1 MGLSPSPRTPNV
13 AMTANKLP
21 VTIVTGFL
29 GAGKTTVL
37 RHVLTQQKR
46 RLAVLVNEFGD
57 VGLDG
62 AALADCGICDAEPTS
77 TASTGSSP
85 DPQRPTVV
93 ELANGCLCCT
103 VQEEFLPVMLALLER
118 RRSLDGIVI
127 ETSGLALPQ
136 PLLDAFRWPEIRTAV
151 TVDSVVTM
159 VDGEALAAGS
169 VVGDAAA
176 VERQRQAD
184 PELDHLTSLEALLA
198 DQLRSADVVLVS
210 RADKLSAH
218 GMAAVQARIHP
229 HVRPGVPVLPS
240 HHGVVPPEVLLGLE
254 RGAEEDPDRM
264 SPHHPAGQHDHDH
277 HDHHH
282 HAPVTSAVVRM
293 DGVWDRQDLEALL
306 RQQFTAMG
314 LLRAKGYAAIAG
326 KSLPLMIQAVG
337 PRLETWY
344 QARSD
349 NRGGLTMVLIGLTV
363 EPEPLREALTELR
376 LLP

>member
-1 MGLSPSPRTPNV
+1 
-13 AMTANKLP
+13 MTTSKLP

-62 AALADCGICDAEPTS
+62 ATLADCGVCGPES
-77 TASTGSSP
+77 STGTTSAP
-85 DPQRPTVV
+85 AAQRPTVV

-103 VQEEFLPVMLALLER
+103 VQEEFLPVMVELLER
-118 RRSLDGIVI
+118 RQSLDGIVI

-136 PLLDAFRWPEIRTAV
+136 PLLDAFRWPEVRTAA

-210 RADKLSAH
+210 RADKLSADE
-218 GMAAVQARIHP
+218 MAAVQARIHP
-229 HVRPGVPVLPS
+229 HMRLGVPVLPS
-240 HHGVVPPEVLLGLE
+240 HHGVVRPEVLLGLD
-254 RGAEEDPDRM
+254 RGAEEDLRRT
-264 SPHHPAGQHDHDH
+264 SPHHSAGHGDDHDH
-277 HDHHH
+277 RHHDHRHHDHRHQGDHH
-282 HAPVTSAVVRM
+282 HAPVTSAVVQM
-293 DGVWDRQDLEALL
+293 DGVWDRQALEALL
-306 RQQFTAMG
+306 RQQLTAMG
-314 LLRAKGYAAIAG
+314 LLRAKGHAAIAG
-326 KSLPLMIQAVG
+326 KPLPLMIQAVG

-349 NRGGLTMVLIGLTV
+349 NRGGLTMVLIGLAV
-363 EPEPLREALTELR
+363 NPEPLREALTQLR

>member
-1 MGLSPSPRTPNV
+1 
-13 AMTANKLP
+13 MTAAKLP

-62 AALADCGICDAEPTS
+62 AALVDCGVCGPESS
-77 TASTGSSP
+77 TAGASSSTAGA
-85 DPQRPTVV
+85 QRPTVV

-103 VQEEFLPVMLALLER
+103 VQEEFLPVMLELLER
-118 RRSLDGIVI
+118 RQNLDGIII

-136 PLLDAFRWPEIRTAV
+136 PLLDAFRWPGIRTAV

-184 PELDHLTSLEALLA
+184 PELEHLTSLETLLA
-198 DQLRSADVVLVS
+198 DQLHSADLVLVS
-210 RADKLSAH
+210 RADKISAAE
-218 GMAAVQARIHP
+218 MAAVKARIHP
-229 HVRPGVPVLPS
+229 HMRPGVPVLAS
-240 HHGVVPPEVLLGLE
+240 HHGAVPPELLLGLDRDVE
-254 RGAEEDPDRM
+254 GDPSRT
-264 SPHHPAGQHDHDH
+264 SPHHPAGHGDH
-277 HDHHH
+277 HDHPHDHH
-282 HAPVTSAVVRM
+282 HAPVTSAVVKLE
-293 DGVWDRQDLEALL
+293 GVWDRQALEALL

-349 NRGGLTMVLIGLTV
+349 NRGGLTMVLIGLAV
-363 EPEPLREALTELR
+363 DPSPLRTALADLR
-376 LLP
+376 LRSARSSVPVP

>member
-1 MGLSPSPRTPNV
+1 
-13 AMTANKLP
+13 MTTTAKLP

-62 AALADCGICDAEPTS
+62 AALADCGVCGPESS
-77 TASTGSSP
+77 TAGTSSAAAGA
-85 DPQRPTVV
+85 QRPTVV

-103 VQEEFLPVMLALLER
+103 VQEEFLPVMLELLER
-118 RRSLDGIVI
+118 RQNLDGIII

-136 PLLDAFRWPEIRTAV
+136 PLLDAFRWPGIRTAV

-184 PELDHLTSLEALLA
+184 PELEHLTSLETLLA
-198 DQLRSADVVLVS
+198 DQLHSADLVLVS
-210 RADKLSAH
+210 RADKISAAE
-218 GMAAVQARIHP
+218 MAAVKARIHP
-229 HVRPGVPVLPS
+229 HMRPGVPVLAS
-240 HHGVVPPEVLLGLE
+240 HHGAVPPELLLGLDRDVE
-254 RGAEEDPDRM
+254 GDPGRT
-264 SPHHPAGQHDHDH
+264 SPHHPAGHGDH
-277 HDHHH
+277 HDHPHDHH
-282 HAPVTSAVVRM
+282 HAPVTSAVVKLE
-293 DGVWDRQDLEALL
+293 GVWDRQALEALL

-349 NRGGLTMVLIGLTV
+349 NRGGLTMVLIGLAV
-363 EPEPLREALTELR
+363 DPSPLHTALADLR
-376 LLP
+376 LRSARSSVPVP

>member
-1 MGLSPSPRTPNV
+1 MAIS
-13 AMTANKLP
+13 KLP

-37 RHVLTQQKR
+37 RHVLAQQKR

-62 AALADCGICDAEPTS
+62 AALKDCAVCEPESGTSDTTRVPDA
-77 TASTGSSP
+77 
-85 DPQRPTVV
+85 QRPTVV

-103 VQEEFLPVMLALLER
+103 VQEEFLPVMLELLER
-118 RRSLDGIVI
+118 RRNLDGIII

-184 PELDHLTSLEALLA
+184 PELDHLDSLEDLLA

-210 RADKLSAH
+210 RADKLSAAE
-218 GMAAVQARIHP
+218 MAAVQAHIHP
-229 HVRPGVPVLPS
+229 HMRPGVPVLPG
-240 HHGVVPPEVLLGLE
+240 HHGVVPPEVILGLG
-254 RGAEEDPDRM
+254 RGAEEDRSRM
-264 SPHHPAGQHDHDH
+264 SLHHSTDHGDDHD
-277 HDHHH
+277 HH
-282 HAPVTSAVVRM
+282 HAPVTSAVVQM
-293 DGVWDRQDLEALL
+293 DGVWDRQALEALL
-306 RQQFTAMG
+306 RQQLTAMG
-314 LLRAKGYAAIAG
+314 LLRAKGYAAIGG

-344 QARSD
+344 QAIVD
-349 NRGGLTMVLIGLTV
+349 HRGGLIMVLIGLAV
-363 EPEPLREALTELR
+363 DPEPLRAALADLR
-376 LLP
+376 LPS

>member
-1 MGLSPSPRTPNV
+1 
-13 AMTANKLP
+13 MTAAKLP

-62 AALADCGICDAEPTS
+62 AALADCGVCGPESSAAGASSS
-77 TASTGSSP
+77 TAGA
-85 DPQRPTVV
+85 QRPTVV

-103 VQEEFLPVMLALLER
+103 VQEEFLPVMLELLER
-118 RRSLDGIVI
+118 RQNLDGIII

-176 VERQRQAD
+176 VERQRRAD
-184 PELDHLTSLEALLA
+184 PELEHLTSLETLLA
-198 DQLRSADVVLVS
+198 DQLHSADLVLVS
-210 RADKLSAH
+210 RADKLSTAE
-218 GMAAVQARIHP
+218 MAAVEARIHP
-229 HVRPGVPVLPS
+229 HVRPGVPVLAS
-240 HHGVVPPEVLLGLE
+240 HHGVVPPELLLGLD
-254 RGAEEDPDRM
+254 RDAEGDSSRT
-264 SPHHPAGQHDHDH
+264 SPSRPAGHGDH
-277 HDHHH
+277 HDHHGDHH
-282 HAPVTSAVVRM
+282 HAPVTSAVVKLE
-293 DGVWDRQDLEALL
+293 GVWDRQALEALL

-349 NRGGLTMVLIGLTV
+349 NRGGLTMVLIGLAV
-363 EPEPLREALTELR
+363 DPSPLRTALTDLR
-376 LLP
+376 LPSA

>member
-1 MGLSPSPRTPNV
+1 
-13 AMTANKLP
+13 MTTTKLP

-62 AALADCGICDAEPTS
+62 AALADCGVCDVES
-77 TASTGSSP
+77 GNVSASSSP
-85 DPQRPTVV
+85 GPERPTVV

-103 VQEEFLPVMLALLER
+103 VQEEFLPVMLELLER
-118 RRSLDGIVI
+118 RQSLDGIII

-151 TVDSVVTM
+151 SVDSVVTM

-184 PELDHLTSLEALLA
+184 PELDHLTSLETLLA
-198 DQLRSADVVLVS
+198 DQLHSADVVLVS
-210 RADKLSAH
+210 RADKLSAAE
-218 GMAAVQARIHP
+218 MDAVQARIHP
-229 HVRPGVPVLPS
+229 HMRPGVPVLPS
-240 HHGVVPPEVLLGLE
+240 NHGVVPPEVLLGLE
-254 RGAEEDPDRM
+254 RGVEEDRSRM
-264 SPHHPAGQHDHDH
+264 STHHPAGHGDDHGDDH
-277 HDHHH
+277 GHHH

-293 DGVWDRQDLEALL
+293 DGVWDRQALEVLL
-306 RQQFTAMG
+306 RQQLTAMG

-326 KSLPLMIQAVG
+326 KPLPLMIQAVG

-344 QARSD
+344 QSRSD
-349 NRGGLTMVLIGLTV
+349 NRGGLTMVLIGLAV
-363 EPEPLREALTELR
+363 DPSPLRTALASIR
-376 LLP
+376 MIA

>member
-1 MGLSPSPRTPNV
+1 
-13 AMTANKLP
+13 MTTNSKLP

-37 RHVLTQQKR
+37 RHVLSQQNR

-62 AALADCGICDAEPTS
+62 AALADCGICEAESTV
-77 TASTGSSP
+77 TASDNSSP
-85 DPQRPTVV
+85 GLQRPTVV

-169 VVGDAAA
+169 MVGDAAA

-184 PELDHLTSLEALLA
+184 PELDHLTSLETLLA

-210 RADKLSAH
+210 RADKLSPAE
-218 GMAAVQARIHP
+218 MATVQNRIHP
-229 HVRPGVPVLPS
+229 HMRPGVPVLPS

-254 RGAEEDPDRM
+254 RGAEEDPSRT
-264 SPHHPAGQHDHDH
+264 SPHHHD

-282 HAPVTSAVVRM
+282 HAPVASAVVKL
-293 DGVWDRQDLEALL
+293 DGVWDRQALEALL

-326 KSLPLMIQAVG
+326 KALPLTIQAVG

-344 QARSD
+344 QAGSD
-349 NRGGLTMVLIGLTV
+349 NRGGLTLVLIGLAV
-363 EPEPLREALTELR
+363 DPAPLRTALADLR
-376 LLP
+376 LPS

>member
-1 MGLSPSPRTPNV
+1 
-13 AMTANKLP
+13 MTATKLP

-37 RHVLTQQKR
+37 RHVLTRQKR

-62 AALADCGICDAEPTS
+62 AALADCGVCGPEPGD
-77 TASTGSSP
+77 TGNSSAP
-85 DPQRPTVV
+85 GAQRPTVV

-103 VQEEFLPVMLALLER
+103 VQKEFLPVMLELLER
-118 RRSLDGIVI
+118 RRSLDGIII

-136 PLLDAFRWPEIRTAV
+136 PLLDAFRWPGIRTAV

-176 VERQRQAD
+176 VERQRQTD

-210 RADKLSAH
+210 RADKLSAAE
-218 GMAAVQARIHP
+218 MDVVQARIRP
-229 HVRPGVPVLPS
+229 HMRPGVPVLPS
-240 HHGVVPPEVLLGLE
+240 HRGVVPPELLLGPE
-254 RGAEEDPDRM
+254 RGAEEDPRRTRL
-264 SPHHPAGQHDHDH
+264 HHPPGHDDDHDRP

-282 HAPVTSAVVRM
+282 HAPVTSAVVKM
-293 DGVWDRQDLEALL
+293 DGVWDRPTLEALL

-326 KSLPLMIQAVG
+326 KSLPLTVQAVG
-337 PRLETWY
+337 PRFETWY
-344 QARSD
+344 QAVSD
-349 NRGGLTMVLIGLTV
+349 NRGGLTMVLIGLAV
-363 EPEPLREALTELR
+363 DPSPLRAALADLR
-376 LLP
+376 LPS

>member
-1 MGLSPSPRTPNV
+1 MANI
-13 AMTANKLP
+13 NKLP

-62 AALADCGICDAEPTS
+62 AALADCGICDAKPTS
-77 TASTGSSP
+77 IASNTGSSP

-103 VQEEFLPVMLALLER
+103 VQEEFLPVMLELLER
-118 RRSLDGIVI
+118 RQSLDGIVI

-159 VDGEALAAGS
+159 VDGEALAGGS
-169 VVGDAAA
+169 VVGDASA

-184 PELDHLTSLEALLA
+184 PELDHLTSLETLLA

-210 RADKLSAH
+210 RADKLSAAEI
-218 GMAAVQARIHP
+218 AAVQARIHP
-229 HVRPGVPVLPS
+229 HMRPGVPVLPS
-240 HHGVVPPEVLLGLE
+240 HHGVVPPEVLLGLD

-264 SPHHPAGQHDHDH
+264 SPHHPAGQGDHDHHDH

-282 HAPVTSAVVRM
+282 HAPVTSAVVKL

-306 RQQFTAMG
+306 QQQFTAMG

-344 QARSD
+344 QARPD
-349 NRGGLTMVLIGLTV
+349 NRGGLTMVLIGLAV
-363 EPEPLREALTELR
+363 DPSPLRAALSDLR
-376 LLP
+376 LIP

>member
-1 MGLSPSPRTPNV
+1 
-13 AMTANKLP
+13 MTAAKLP

-57 VGLDG
+57 MGLDG
-62 AALADCGICDAEPTS
+62 AALADCGVCGPESS
-77 TASTGSSP
+77 TAGTSSAAAGA
-85 DPQRPTVV
+85 QRPTVV

-103 VQEEFLPVMLALLER
+103 VQEEFLPVMLELLER
-118 RRSLDGIVI
+118 RQNLDGIII

-136 PLLDAFRWPEIRTAV
+136 PLLDAFRWPGIRTAV

-184 PELDHLTSLEALLA
+184 PELEHLTSLETLLA
-198 DQLRSADVVLVS
+198 DQLHSADLVLVS
-210 RADKLSAH
+210 RADKISAAE
-218 GMAAVQARIHP
+218 MAAVKARIHP
-229 HVRPGVPVLPS
+229 HMRPGVPVLAS
-240 HHGVVPPEVLLGLE
+240 HHGAVPPELLLGLDRDVE
-254 RGAEEDPDRM
+254 GDPSRT
-264 SPHHPAGQHDHDH
+264 SPHHPAGHGDH
-277 HDHHH
+277 HDHPHDHH
-282 HAPVTSAVVRM
+282 HAPVTSAVVKLE
-293 DGVWDRQDLEALL
+293 GVWDRQALEALL

-349 NRGGLTMVLIGLTV
+349 YRGGLTMVLIGLAV
-363 EPEPLREALTELR
+363 DPSPLRTALADLR
-376 LLP
+376 LRSARSSVPVP

>member
-1 MGLSPSPRTPNV
+1 
-13 AMTANKLP
+13 MTTTKLP
-21 VTIVTGFL
+21 VTVVTGFL

-37 RHVLTQQKR
+37 RHVLSQQKR

-62 AALADCGICDAEPTS
+62 AALADCGVCDEE
-77 TASTGSSP
+77 STGTSP
-85 DPQRPTVV
+85 DPGRPTVV

-103 VQEEFLPVMLALLER
+103 VQEEFLPVMLELLER
-118 RRSLDGIVI
+118 RQSLDGIVI

-210 RADKLSAH
+210 RADRLSAH
-218 GMAAVQARIHP
+218 EMAAVQARIHP
-229 HVRPGVPVLPS
+229 HMRPGVPVLPS
-240 HHGVVPPEVLLGLE
+240 HRGVVPPEVLLGLE
-254 RGAEEDPDRM
+254 QGAEDDLSRT
-264 SPHHPAGQHDHDH
+264 SPHHPAGHDDH
-277 HDHHH
+277 HDHH
-282 HAPVTSAVVRM
+282 HAPVTSTVVKL
-293 DGVWDRQDLEALL
+293 DGVWDRQALEALL

-314 LLRAKGYAAIAG
+314 LLRAKGHAAIAG
-326 KSLPLMIQAVG
+326 KTLPLTIQAVG

-349 NRGGLTMVLIGLTV
+349 HHGGLTMVLIGLAV
-363 EPEPLREALTELR
+363 DPAPLRTGLTSIR
-376 LLP
+376 MGPQ

>member
-1 MGLSPSPRTPNV
+1 
-13 AMTANKLP
+13 MTHHDKLP
-21 VTIVTGFL
+21 VTVVTGFL

-37 RHVLTQQKR
+37 RHVLSRQGKR

-62 AALADCGICDAEPTS
+62 AALADCGVCDEE
-77 TASTGSSP
+77 STGAGP
-85 DPQRPTVV
+85 DGQRPTVV

-103 VQEEFLPVMLALLER
+103 VQEEFLPVMLELLER
-118 RRSLDGIVI
+118 RQSLDGILI

-136 PLLDAFRWPEIRTAV
+136 PLLDAFLWPEIRTSV

-184 PELDHLTSLEALLA
+184 PELDHLTSLEALLV

-210 RADKLSAH
+210 RADKLSAA
-218 GMAAVQARIHP
+218 GMAKVQARIQP
-229 HVRPGVPVLPS
+229 HLRPGTSVLPC
-240 HHGVVPPEVLLGLE
+240 HHGVVPPEVLPGPE
-254 RGAEEDPDRM
+254 RGAENDLSRR
-264 SPHHPAGQHDHDH
+264 SPHHPADHDH

-282 HAPVTSAVVRM
+282 APVASAVVKL
-293 DGVWDRQDLEALL
+293 DGVWERQALEMLL

-314 LLRAKGYAAIAG
+314 LLRAKGHAAIAG
-326 KSLPLMIQAVG
+326 KSLPLTIQAVG
-337 PRLETWY
+337 PRLETWH

-349 NRGGLTMVLIGLTV
+349 HHGGLTMVLIGLAV
-363 EPEPLREALTELR
+363 DPEPLRAALASIR
-376 LLP
+376 HQHADLPLGSTGV

>member
-1 MGLSPSPRTPNV
+1 
-13 AMTANKLP
+13 MTATKLP

-37 RHVLTQQKR
+37 RHILTQQKR

-62 AALADCGICDAEPTS
+62 AALADCGVCDAEPSDAEPTS
-77 TASTGSSP
+77 TASNGSSP
-85 DPQRPTVV
+85 GPQRPTVV

-103 VQEEFLPVMLALLER
+103 VQEEFLPTMLDLLKR
-118 RRSLDGIVI
+118 RHSLDGIII

-198 DQLRSADVVLVS
+198 DQLHSADVVLVS
-210 RADKLSAH
+210 RADRLSAAQ
-218 GMAAVQARIHP
+218 MAAVQRRIHP
-229 HVRPGVPVLPS
+229 HLRPGVPVLPS
-240 HHGVVPPEVLLGLE
+240 RHGVVPPEVLLGLD
-254 RGAEEDPDRM
+254 RGAEEDLSRT
-264 SPHHPAGQHDHDH
+264 SSHHPAGPGDDHDH
-277 HDHHH
+277 HGHHH
-282 HAPVTSAVVRM
+282 HAPVTSAVVQM
-293 DGVWDRQDLEALL
+293 DGVWDRQALEALL

-326 KSLPLMIQAVG
+326 KALPLVIQAVG

-344 QARSD
+344 QARSNTRSD
-349 NRGGLTMVLIGLTV
+349 NRDGLTVVLIGLAV
-363 EPEPLREALTELR
+363 DPSPLRAALAALR
-376 LLP
+376 LPPP

>member
-1 MGLSPSPRTPNV
+1 MSTS
-13 AMTANKLP
+13 KLP

-37 RHVLTQQKR
+37 RHVLTQQQR

-62 AALADCGICDAEPTS
+62 AALADCGVCGPES
-77 TASTGSSP
+77 GKTANSSSP

-103 VQEEFLPVMLALLER
+103 VQEEFLPVMLELLER
-118 RRSLDGIVI
+118 RQSLDGIII

-136 PLLDAFRWPEIRTAV
+136 PLLDAFRWPGIRTAV

-159 VDGEALAAGS
+159 VDGEALAGGS

-210 RADKLSAH
+210 RADKLSAAE
-218 GMAAVQARIHP
+218 MATVQARIHP
-229 HVRPGVPVLPS
+229 HMRPGTSVLPS

-254 RGAEEDPDRM
+254 HGAEEDPSRRN
-264 SPHHPAGQHDHDH
+264 PHHPAGHGD
-277 HDHHH
+277 HH
-282 HAPVTSAVVRM
+282 HAPVASAVVKL
-293 DGVWDRQDLEALL
+293 DGVWDRPALETLL

-349 NRGGLTMVLIGLTV
+349 NCGGLTMVLIGLAV
-363 EPEPLREALTELR
+363 DPSPLRAALSDLR
-376 LLP
+376 LVP

>member
-1 MGLSPSPRTPNV
+1 
-13 AMTANKLP
+13 MTTTKLP

-29 GAGKTTVL
+29 GTGKTTVL
-37 RHVLTQQKR
+37 RHVLSQQKR

-62 AALADCGICDAEPTS
+62 AALADCGVCGPESGTS
-77 TASTGSSP
+77 STPGV
-85 DPQRPTVV
+85 QRPTVV

-103 VQEEFLPVMLALLER
+103 VQEEFLPVMLELLER
-118 RRSLDGIVI
+118 RQSLDGIII

-159 VDGEALAAGS
+159 VDGEALAGGS

-210 RADKLSAH
+210 RADRLSAAE
-218 GMAAVQARIHP
+218 MAVVQARIHP
-229 HVRPGVPVLPS
+229 HMRPGVPVLPS
-240 HHGVVPPEVLLGLE
+240 HRGIVPPEVLLGLE
-254 RGAEEDPDRM
+254 RGAEEDLSRT
-264 SPHHPAGQHDHDH
+264 SLHHPAGQGDDHDQH
-277 HDHHH
+277 HGHHGDHH
-282 HAPVTSAVVRM
+282 HAPVASAVVQM
-293 DGVWDRQDLEALL
+293 DGVWDRQPLEALL

-326 KSLPLMIQAVG
+326 KSLPLMVQAVG

-344 QARSD
+344 QARAD
-349 NRGGLTMVLIGLTV
+349 NRGGLTMVLIGLAV
-363 EPEPLREALTELR
+363 DPAPLRAALADLR
-376 LLP
+376 LPS

>member
-1 MGLSPSPRTPNV
+1 LDPINPPVPAT
-13 AMTANKLP
+13 KLP
-21 VTIVTGFL
+21 VTIITGFL

-62 AALADCGICDAEPTS
+62 AALADCGVCGPESASAS
-77 TASTGSSP
+77 TAGALG
-85 DPQRPTVV
+85 PTVV

-103 VQEEFLPVMLALLER
+103 VQEEFLPVMLELLER
-118 RRSLDGIVI
+118 RRNLDGIVI

-136 PLLDAFRWPEIRTAV
+136 PLLDAFRWPKIRTAV
-151 TVDSVVTM
+151 RVDSVVTM

-184 PELDHLTSLEALLA
+184 PELEHLTSLEALLA
-198 DQLRSADVVLVS
+198 DQLHSADLVLVS
-210 RADKLSAH
+210 RADKLSAAE
-218 GMAAVQARIHP
+218 MAAVEARIHP
-229 HVRPGVPVLPS
+229 HMRPGAPVLPS
-240 HHGVVPPEVLLGLE
+240 HHGVVPPELLLG
-254 RGAEEDPDRM
+254 PDRDPEEPGRT
-264 SPHHPAGQHDHDH
+264 STSRHPAGHGHHHDHPHDHDDH
-277 HDHHH
+277 HDDHH
-282 HAPVTSAVVRM
+282 HAPVTSAVVKL
-293 DGVWDRQDLEALL
+293 DGVWDRQALEALL
-306 RQQFTAMG
+306 RQQFTAMA

-349 NRGGLTMVLIGLTV
+349 YRGGLTMVLIGLAV
-363 EPEPLREALTELR
+363 DPAPLRTALTDLR
-376 LLP
+376 LPPS

>member
-1 MGLSPSPRTPNV
+1 
-13 AMTANKLP
+13 MTATKLP

-37 RHVLTQQKR
+37 RHVLAQQNR

-62 AALADCGICDAEPTS
+62 AALTDCGICDAEP
-77 TASTGSSP
+77 ASTTSNSTS
-85 DPQRPTVV
+85 PQRPTVV

-103 VQEEFLPVMLALLER
+103 VQEEFLPVMLELLER
-118 RRSLDGIVI
+118 RRTLDGIVI

-159 VDGEALAAGS
+159 VDGEALAGGS

-184 PELDHLTSLEALLA
+184 PELDHLTSLEDLLA

-210 RADKLSAH
+210 RADKLSAAE
-218 GMAAVQARIHP
+218 MAAVETRIHP
-229 HVRPGVPVLPS
+229 HMRPGVPVLPS

-254 RGAEEDPDRM
+254 RGAEEDLSRTN
-264 SPHHPAGQHDHDH
+264 PHHHPVGHDH
-277 HDHHH
+277 HDHH
-282 HAPVTSAVVRM
+282 HAPVTSAVVKL
-293 DGVWDRQDLEALL
+293 DGVWDREVLETLL

-314 LLRAKGYAAIAG
+314 LLRAKGHAAIAG

-349 NRGGLTMVLIGLTV
+349 HHGGLTMVVIGLAV
-363 EPEPLREALTELR
+363 DPAPLGTALADLR
-376 LLP
+376 LPS

>member
-1 MGLSPSPRTPNV
+1 
-13 AMTANKLP
+13 MTTTKLP

-62 AALADCGICDAEPTS
+62 ATLADCGICDAESTS
-77 TASTGSSP
+77 TVSSSP
-85 DPQRPTVV
+85 GPQRPTVV

-118 RRSLDGIVI
+118 RQSLDGVVI

-184 PELDHLTSLEALLA
+184 PELDHLTSLETLLA

-210 RADKLSAH
+210 RADKLSATE
-218 GMAAVQARIHP
+218 MDAVQARIHP
-229 HVRPGVPVLPS
+229 HMRPGVPVLPS
-240 HHGVVPPEVLLGLE
+240 RHGVVPPEVLLGLD
-254 RGAEEDPDRM
+254 RGAEEDPSRT
-264 SPHHPAGQHDHDH
+264 SPHHPAVHDDDDHDN
-277 HDHHH
+277 HH
-282 HAPVTSAVVRM
+282 HAPVTSAVVQM
-293 DGVWDRQDLEALL
+293 DGVWDRQPLEALL
-306 RQQFTAMG
+306 RQQLTAMG

-326 KSLPLMIQAVG
+326 KSLPLTIQAVG

-344 QARSD
+344 QARAD
-349 NRGGLTMVLIGLTV
+349 NHGGLTMVLIGLAV
-363 EPEPLREALTELR
+363 DPAPLRTALADLR
-376 LLP
+376 LPS

>member
-1 MGLSPSPRTPNV
+1 MAT
-13 AMTANKLP
+13 TKLP

-62 AALADCGICDAEPTS
+62 AALTDCAVCES
-77 TASTGSSP
+77 ASSASATTRAPGA
-85 DPQRPTVV
+85 QRPTVV

-103 VQEEFLPVMLALLER
+103 VQEEFLPVMLELLER
-118 RRSLDGIVI
+118 RQNLDGIII

-184 PELDHLTSLEALLA
+184 PELDHLTSLESLLA
-198 DQLRSADVVLVS
+198 DQLHCADVVLVS
-210 RADKLSAH
+210 RADRLSAAE
-218 GMAAVQARIHP
+218 MASVQARIHT
-229 HVRPGVPVLPS
+229 HMRPGVPVLPS
-240 HHGVVPPEVLLGLE
+240 HHGVVPPEVLLGLG
-254 RGAEEDPDRM
+254 RGAEEDVSRM
-264 SPHHPAGQHDHDH
+264 SLDHSTGHHGDD

-282 HAPVTSAVVRM
+282 HAPVTSAVVQM

-306 RQQFTAMG
+306 QEELTAMG

-337 PRLETWY
+337 PRFETWY
-344 QARSD
+344 QAMSD
-349 NRGGLTMVLIGLTV
+349 NRGGLTMVLIGLAV
-363 EPEPLREALTELR
+363 DPSPLREALADLR
-376 LLP
+376 LPS

>member
-1 MGLSPSPRTPNV
+1 MP
-13 AMTANKLP
+13 AAKLP

-62 AALADCGICDAEPTS
+62 AALADCGVCGPESGNAAGDAG
-77 TASTGSSP
+77 TADGP
-85 DPQRPTVV
+85 GPTVV

-103 VQEEFLPVMLALLER
+103 VQEEFLPVMLELLER

-151 TVDSVVTM
+151 RVDSVVTM

-184 PELDHLTSLEALLA
+184 PELEHLTSLETLLA
-198 DQLRSADVVLVS
+198 DQLHSADLVLVS
-210 RADKLSAH
+210 RADKLSAAQ
-218 GMAAVQARIHP
+218 MAAVEARIHP
-229 HVRPGVPVLPS
+229 HMRPGAPVLPS
-240 HHGVVPPEVLLGLE
+240 HHGVVPPELLLGLD
-254 RGAEEDPDRM
+254 RDPEEDR
-264 SPHHPAGQHDHDH
+264 SRTTTSRHPAGHGHHHDHDDHH

-282 HAPVTSAVVRM
+282 APVASAVVKL
-293 DGVWDRQDLEALL
+293 DGVWDRQTLEALL
-306 RQQFTAMG
+306 RQRFTAMG

-349 NRGGLTMVLIGLTV
+349 YRGGLTMVLIGLAV
-363 EPEPLREALTELR
+363 DPAPLRTALTDLR
-376 LLP
+376 LQPS

>member
-1 MGLSPSPRTPNV
+1 
-13 AMTANKLP
+13 MTTGKLP

-37 RHVLTQQKR
+37 RHVLTQQQR

-62 AALADCGICDAEPTS
+62 ATLADCGVCGPES
-77 TASTGSSP
+77 SKTANSSAP
-85 DPQRPTVV
+85 APQRPTVV

-118 RRSLDGIVI
+118 RRSLDGIII

-159 VDGEALAAGS
+159 VDGEALAGGS
-169 VVGDAAA
+169 VVGNAAA

-184 PELDHLTSLEALLA
+184 SELDHLTSLETLLA

-210 RADKLSAH
+210 RADKLSAAE
-218 GMAAVQARIHP
+218 MATVQARIHP
-229 HVRPGVPVLPS
+229 HMRPGTSVLPS
-240 HHGVVPPEVLLGLE
+240 HHGVVPPEVLLGLDH
-254 RGAEEDPDRM
+254 GAEDDLSRR
-264 SPHHPAGQHDHDH
+264 SPHHPAGHGDHRHGD
-277 HDHHH
+277 HH
-282 HAPVTSAVVRM
+282 HAPVASAVVKL
-293 DGVWDRQDLEALL
+293 DGVWDRPALETLL

-349 NRGGLTMVLIGLTV
+349 SHGGLTMVLIGLAV
-363 EPEPLREALTELR
+363 DPSPLRAALSDLR
-376 LLP
+376 LVP

>member
-1 MGLSPSPRTPNV
+1 MATI
-13 AMTANKLP
+13 NKLP

-37 RHVLTQQKR
+37 RHVLAQQKR

-62 AALADCGICDAEPTS
+62 VALADCGICDAEPTS
-77 TASTGSSP
+77 TATSTGSSP

-103 VQEEFLPVMLALLER
+103 VQEEFLPVMLGLLER
-118 RRSLDGIVI
+118 RQSLDGIVI

-169 VVGDAAA
+169 VVGDASA

-184 PELDHLTSLEALLA
+184 PELDHLTSLETLLA

-210 RADKLSAH
+210 RADKLSAAEI
-218 GMAAVQARIHP
+218 AAVQARIHP
-229 HVRPGVPVLPS
+229 HMRPGVPVLPS
-240 HHGVVPPEVLLGLE
+240 HHGVVPPEVLLGLD

-264 SPHHPAGQHDHDH
+264 SPHHPAGHGDHRHGD
-277 HDHHH
+277 HH
-282 HAPVTSAVVRM
+282 HAPVTSAVVKL

-306 RQQFTAMG
+306 QQQFTAMG

-337 PRLETWY
+337 PRIETWY

-363 EPEPLREALTELR
+363 DPAPLRTALADLR
-376 LLP
+376 LPS

>member
-1 MGLSPSPRTPNV
+1 
-13 AMTANKLP
+13 MTGTKLP

-37 RHVLTQQKR
+37 RHALTQQDR

-62 AALADCGICDAEPTS
+62 AALADCGICDAEPAS
-77 TASTGSSP
+77 TASRPG
-85 DPQRPTVV
+85 PQRPTVV

-103 VQEEFLPVMLALLER
+103 VQEEFLPVMLELLER

-136 PLLDAFRWPEIRTAV
+136 PLLEAFRWPEIRTAV

-184 PELDHLTSLEALLA
+184 PELEHLTSLETLLA

-210 RADKLSAH
+210 RADKLSADE
-218 GMAAVQARIHP
+218 MAAVQARIHP
-229 HVRPGVPVLPS
+229 HMRPGVPVLPS
-240 HHGVVPPEVLLGLE
+240 HHGVVPSEVLLGLE
-254 RGAEEDPDRM
+254 RGAEDDPSRTG
-264 SPHHPAGQHDHDH
+264 PHHPAGHGDHHGGDH
-277 HDHHH
+277 HDHH
-282 HAPVTSAVVRM
+282 HAPVTSAVVKLE
-293 DGVWDRQDLEALL
+293 GVWERQALEALL

-314 LLRAKGYAAIAG
+314 LLRAKGHAAIAG
-326 KSLPLMIQAVG
+326 KSLPLTIQAVG

-349 NRGGLTMVLIGLTV
+349 HHGGLTMVLIGLSV
-363 EPEPLREALTELR
+363 DPAPLRTALADLR
-376 LLP
+376 LPS

>member
-1 MGLSPSPRTPNV
+1 MVTI
-13 AMTANKLP
+13 NKLP

-62 AALADCGICDAEPTS
+62 ATLADCGICDAEPTG
-77 TASTGSSP
+77 TASNGSSP

-118 RRSLDGIVI
+118 RRSLDGVVI

-184 PELDHLTSLEALLA
+184 PELDHLTSLETLLA

-210 RADKLSAH
+210 RADKLSAAQ
-218 GMAAVQARIHP
+218 MAAVQARIHP
-229 HVRPGVPVLPS
+229 HMRPGVPMLPS
-240 HHGVVPPEVLLGLE
+240 HHGVVPPEVLLGLD
-254 RGAEEDPDRM
+254 RGAEEDPDRT
-264 SPHHPAGQHDHDH
+264 SPHHPAGQDDHDH

-282 HAPVTSAVVRM
+282 HAPVTSAVVKL
-293 DGVWDRQDLEALL
+293 DGVWDRQPLEALL
-306 RQQFTAMG
+306 RQQLTAMG

-337 PRLETWY
+337 PRLETWH

-349 NRGGLTMVLIGLTV
+349 NRGGLTMVLIGLAV
-363 EPEPLREALTELR
+363 DPAPLRTALADLR
-376 LLP
+376 LPS

>member
-1 MGLSPSPRTPNV
+1 
-13 AMTANKLP
+13 MTAAKLP

-29 GAGKTTVL
+29 GAGKTTLL
-37 RHVLTQQKR
+37 RHVLTRQKR

-62 AALADCGICDAEPTS
+62 AALADCGVCAEPGA
-77 TASTGSSP
+77 ASAPGA
-85 DPQRPTVV
+85 QRPTVV

-103 VQEEFLPVMLALLER
+103 VQEEFLPVMLELLER
-118 RRSLDGIVI
+118 RRSLDGILI

-184 PELDHLTSLEALLA
+184 PELDHLNSLEALLA

-210 RADKLSAH
+210 RADRLSAAE
-218 GMAAVQARIHP
+218 MAAVEERIRP
-229 HVRPGVPVLPS
+229 HLRPGITVLPS
-240 HHGVVPPEVLLGLE
+240 RHGVVPTELLLGLDW
-254 RGAEEDPDRM
+254 GAEEDLSRT
-264 SPHHPAGQHDHDH
+264 SLHHPAGHDDHHDDH

-282 HAPVTSAVVRM
+282 HAPVTSAVVQM
-293 DGVWDRQDLEALL
+293 DGVWERPALEALL

-314 LLRAKGYAAIAG
+314 LLRAKGHAAVAG
-326 KSLPLMIQAVG
+326 KSLPLTIQAVG
-337 PRLETWY
+337 PRFESWHQPLP
-344 QARSD
+344 D
-349 NRGGLTMVLIGLTV
+349 NRGGLTLVLIGLAV
-363 EPEPLREALTELR
+363 EPAPLRAALASLR
-376 LLP
+376 LPS

>member
-1 MGLSPSPRTPNV
+1 
-13 AMTANKLP
+13 MTATKLP

-37 RHVLTQQKR
+37 RHVLTQRKR

-62 AALADCGICDAEPTS
+62 AALADCGVCGPESGNAA
-77 TASTGSSP
+77 ASASAAGAPS
-85 DPQRPTVV
+85 PTVV

-103 VQEEFLPVMLALLER
+103 VQEEFLPVMLELLER
-118 RRSLDGIVI
+118 RRNLDGIVI

-184 PELDHLTSLEALLA
+184 PELEHLTSLETLLA
-198 DQLRSADVVLVS
+198 DQLHSADLVLVS
-210 RADKLSAH
+210 RADKLSAAE
-218 GMAAVQARIHP
+218 MAAVEARIHP
-229 HVRPGVPVLPS
+229 HMRPGAPVLPS
-240 HHGVVPPEVLLGLE
+240 RHGVVPPELLLGLD
-254 RGAEEDPDRM
+254 RDAEEDPGWTS
-264 SPHHPAGQHDHDH
+264 SPRHPAGHDH
-277 HDHHH
+277 HRHDHPHVHDDHHGDHH
-282 HAPVTSAVVRM
+282 HAPVTSAVVKL
-293 DGVWDRQDLEALL
+293 DGVWDRQTLEALL

-349 NRGGLTMVLIGLTV
+349 YRGGLTLVLIGLAV
-363 EPEPLREALTELR
+363 DPAPLRTALTDLR
-376 LLP
+376 LPPS

>member
-1 MGLSPSPRTPNV
+1 M
-13 AMTANKLP
+13 MTNRDKLP
-21 VTIVTGFL
+21 VTVVTGFL

-37 RHVLTQQKR
+37 RHMLSQQKR

-62 AALADCGICDAEPTS
+62 AALADCGVCDEE
-77 TASTGSSP
+77 STGTTSNDPSP
-85 DPQRPTVV
+85 DPGRPTVV

-103 VQEEFLPVMLALLER
+103 VQEEFLPVMLELLER
-118 RRSLDGIVI
+118 RQSLDGIVI

-218 GMAAVQARIHP
+218 GMAAVQARIRP
-229 HVRPGVPVLPS
+229 HLRPGVPVLPS
-240 HHGVVPPEVLLGLE
+240 HRGTVPPEVLLGLE
-254 RGAEEDPDRM
+254 RGAEEDLIWT
-264 SPHHPAGQHDHDH
+264 SLHHPAGQSDDHDH
-277 HDHHH
+277 HGDHH
-282 HAPVTSAVVRM
+282 HAPIVSAAVKL
-293 DGVWDRQDLEALL
+293 DGAWDRQPLEALL

-314 LLRAKGYAAIAG
+314 LLRAKGHAAIAG

-349 NRGGLTMVLIGLTV
+349 HQGGLTIVLIGLAV
-363 EPEPLREALTELR
+363 DPAPLRMALADLR
-376 LLP
+376 LPS